1 MNLIYEKESYAIQG
15 AFFEVYKNMGN
26 GFLESVYQEALAKE
40 FELRKMLFQEQCE
53 LKLYYKAIPLKQ
65 TYKPDFICYDKIIIE
80 IKAVSKLAKEHEAQ
94 LLNYL
99 KITGIKVG
107 FLVNFGHFPGVEI
120 KRLAL

>member
-1 MNLIYEKESYAIQG
+1 
-15 AFFEVYKNMGN
+15 
-26 GFLESVYQEALAKE
+26 
-40 FELRKMLFQEQCE
+40 MLF
-53 LKLYYKAIPLKQ
+53 KN
-65 TYKPDFICYDKIIIE
+65 DKIIIE

>member
-1 MNLIYEKESYAIQG
+1 MP
-15 AFFEVYKNMGN
+15 
-26 GFLESVYQEALAKE
+26 
-40 FELRKMLFQEQCE
+40 FQEQCE